1 MQCEDYYLHF
11 TDEKMKHGEC
21 KVLPKSVQLCISK
34 ISTLT
39 QISLVANFILFL
51 LWKSFGF

>member
-51 LWKSFGF
+51 L